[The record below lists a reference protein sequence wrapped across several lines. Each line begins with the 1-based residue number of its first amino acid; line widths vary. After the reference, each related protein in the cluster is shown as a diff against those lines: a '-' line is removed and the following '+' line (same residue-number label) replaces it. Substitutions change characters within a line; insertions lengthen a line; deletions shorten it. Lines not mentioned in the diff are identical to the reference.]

1 MAQDY
6 FPKKSCTIVR
16 KGYGIVNDMFRI
28 FKRTLAVLL
37 LNFLVAKGTSAEEL
51 ESHQEAT

>member
-6 FPKKSCTIVR
+6 FTGKSCTIAR

-37 LNFLVAKGTSAEEL
+37 LDTLVAKGNSAEEL